1 MSRKMRALD
10 YISIFV
16 VFLNITNSYTLLS
29 AMTGVSFRIVGV
41 GMIGV
46 LGLNL
51 FFNQQ
56 IIKRI
61 LRRRVYVTYLLLFF
75 LVPALST
82 LIYPSSMITNIGY
95 LLLSALIF
103 TNCSILIIRMGWQNM
118 SRYIL
123 FSWMTGVSFI
133 VISYFFPDFFE
144 RIAIMQHLASS
155 EAGRSAGEAKIAQAA
170 SGRAFGLYMQSNR
183 ACLAMGLHLLML
195 LPIYFHQRHSSRMI
209 ILGVTLFAVLLT
221 GSRGGFV
228 YIGVISLLLVAFE
241 MSNGVRVGGR
251 VQSGLTVAP
260 KYILL
265 TLLSVIALFSAEF
278 YSGVNDV
285 EISPV
290 QRILESF
297 FDDEVNL
304 TDDKSVV
311 SRLDA
316 QKVYLQEIAKS
327 PLIGHGLGARAH
339 EKMTGTLENSS
350 HNNIL
355 ETAYKF
361 GIFLALVTYG
371 FFFYLA
377 CSKESLKRRKYF
389 RYDISWMLAI
399 FIVISSF
406 TINTLF
412 DYRVFPVMMA
422 FWMGMLYFPISSNS
436 VRKGRRMSKVKY
448 SNN

>member
-10 YISIFV
+10 YIAISV
-16 VFLNITNSYTLLS
+16 VFLNITNAYTLLS
-29 AMTGVSFRIVGV
+29 AMMGVSFSIVAV
-41 GMIGV
+41 GMISV

-51 FFNQQ
+51 CFNQQ

-82 LIYPSSMITNIGY
+82 LTTPSSTIKHLGY
-95 LLLSALIF
+95 VLLSALIF
-103 TNCSILIIRMGWQNM
+103 TNCSILIIKMGWQNM

-123 FSWMTGVSFI
+123 FSWMTGVAFI

-155 EAGRSAGEAKIAQAA
+155 ETGSSVGEVKIAQAA

-195 LPIYFHQRHSSRMI
+195 LPIYFHQRHSARMI
-209 ILGVTLFAVLLT
+209 ILGVTFFAVLLT

-228 YIGVISLLLVAFE
+228 YMGVISLLLVAFE

-251 VQSGLTVAP
+251 VQRGITVVP

-265 TLLSVIALFSAEF
+265 MFLSVIALFSAEF

-297 FDDEVNL
+297 FGDGVDL
-304 TDDKSVV
+304 TDDQSVV
-311 SRLDA
+311 ARLDA
-316 QKVYLQEIAKS
+316 QEMYLQKIAKS
-327 PLIGHGLGARAH
+327 PLIGHGIGARAH
-339 EKMTGTLENSS
+339 EKIMGTLLVSS

-355 ETAYKF
+355 ETAYNY
-361 GIFLALVTYG
+361 GVILAFSTYG
-371 FFFYLA
+371 FFVYLA
-377 CSKESLKRRKYF
+377 CSKQSIKRRRDFK
-389 RYDISWMLAI
+389 YDISWMLVI

-412 DYRVFPVMMA
+412 DYRVFPMMMA

-436 VRKGRRMSKVKY
+436 VRKG
-448 SNN
+448 